1 MEWIPDYCD
10 AVKEIK
16 ELENR
21 EWRIRY
27 LKNDAVSVLI
37 YRVWWCGF
45 WLIRVIQDIYNTYMR
60 YGWGGGRF
68 DKQGCKVALVKIER
82 EFWEE
87 SSRLSALDDP
97 GDAFFD

>member
-1 MEWIPDYCD
+1 M
-10 AVKEIK
+10 
-16 ELENR
+16 
-21 EWRIRY
+21 
-27 LKNDAVSVLI
+27 
-37 YRVWWCGF
+37 
-45 WLIRVIQDIYNTYMR
+45 IQDIYNTYMR